1 MSEENSQKPSEQP
14 QQVPE
19 WQPQRAESQQQEQST
34 ARSRTHHK
42 PKTAVVGHIPSNLD
56 GDEVEFVDLTQKIY
70 MRSVKGRFN
79 NWRIALIWFTQV
91 LFYGL
96 PWINWDGRQ
105 SVLFDL
111 IERKFYLFGLV
122 LWPQDVFYLAII
134 LIVSAYGLFL
144 FTAIAGR
151 LFCGYACPQT
161 VYTQIFMYIEKW
173 VEGDRAQRMRLD
185 ESPMSARKFRIKA
198 TKHILWVLVGFWT
211 GFTFVAYFSPIR
223 ELFPNLLKLDL
234 GFWEWFWIFLYGGF
248 CWLAAGFLRENVCR
262 YMCPYARF
270 QSVMVDADT
279 MIVTYDQKRGE
290 PRGKRSK
297 KANLEELGL
306 GDCIDCTL
314 CVQVCPTGID
324 IRHGLQYMC
333 IGCGACID
341 ACDDVMDKMNYPRGL
356 IRYTS
361 ENSIAM
367 GLTKKEE
374 RKRLFKPRTLVYLTL
389 LIIFITSIVTSL
401 ALRNE
406 LRFDVVRDRNSLGR
420 EVPGGYYENVY
431 RVLLV
436 NMTSEPREF
445 KIDAESPDL
454 AKLDVNLENSGANT
468 ITVSPRT
475 NQWIPV
481 VVRTPVEGSEVG
493 RYDMDFHVRSIDEGK
508 QLKIDK
514 SSSFFVPE

>member
-1 MSEENSQKPSEQP
+1 MSEDNFNNP
-14 QQVPE
+14 PE
-19 WQPQRAESQQQEQST
+19 ESKEAPKWQPPRPENKESAKSERPRA
-34 ARSRTHHK
+34 K
-42 PKTAVVGHIPSNLD
+42 PKTAVVGHIPTSLD
-56 GDEVEFVDLTQKIY
+56 DNEVEFVDLTQKIY

-79 NWRIALIWFTQV
+79 NWRIALIWFTQL

-105 SVLFDL
+105 IVWFDL
-111 IERKFYLFGLV
+111 IERKFYMFGLV

-173 VEGDRAQRMRLD
+173 VEGDRMQRMRLD
-185 ESPMSARKFRIKA
+185 EAPMSARKFRLKA

-211 GFTFVAYFSPIR
+211 GFTFVGYFTPIR
-223 ELFPNLLKLDL
+223 DLFPNLLNLDL
-234 GFWEWFWIFLYGGF
+234 SFWEWFWIFLYGGF

-297 KANLEELGL
+297 KADLESLGL

-324 IRHGLQYMC
+324 IRNGLQYMC

-341 ACDDVMDKMNYPRGL
+341 ACDDVMDRMEYPRGL

-389 LIIFITSIVTSL
+389 LAIFITSIITSL
-401 ALRNE
+401 AMRNE
-406 LRFDVVRDRNSLGR
+406 LRFDVVRDRTSLGR

-436 NMTSEPREF
+436 NMSSEPRKF
-445 KIDAESPDL
+445 AIDAVSPG
-454 AKLDVNLENSGANT
+454 LDNLQVDLENSGNNE

-475 NQWIPV
+475 NHWTPV
-481 VVRTPVEGSEVG
+481 VVRAPVEGSSVG
-493 RYDMDFHVRSIDEGK
+493 RYDMKFYVKTIDEGK
-508 QLKIDK
+508 ELKIDK
-514 SSSFFVPE
+514 PSSFFVPE

>member
-1 MSEENSQKPSEQP
+1 
-14 QQVPE
+14 
-19 WQPQRAESQQQEQST
+19 
-34 ARSRTHHK
+34 
-42 PKTAVVGHIPSNLD
+42 
-56 GDEVEFVDLTQKIY
+56 
-70 MRSVKGRFN
+70 
-79 NWRIALIWFTQV
+79 
-91 LFYGL
+91 
-96 PWINWDGRQ
+96 
-105 SVLFDL
+105 
-111 IERKFYLFGLV
+111 
-122 LWPQDVFYLAII
+122 
-134 LIVSAYGLFL
+134 
-144 FTAIAGR
+144 
-151 LFCGYACPQT
+151 
-161 VYTQIFMYIEKW
+161 
-173 VEGDRAQRMRLD
+173 
-185 ESPMSARKFRIKA
+185 
-198 TKHILWVLVGFWT
+198 
-211 GFTFVAYFSPIR
+211 
-223 ELFPNLLKLDL
+223 
-234 GFWEWFWIFLYGGF
+234 
-248 CWLAAGFLRENVCR
+248 
-262 YMCPYARF
+262 MCPYARF

-297 KANLEELGL
+297 KADLEALGL

-324 IRHGLQYMC
+324 IRNGLQYMC

-361 ENSIAM
+361 ENSIKM

-389 LIIFITSIVTSL
+389 LVIFITSIVTSL

-436 NMTSEPREF
+436 NMSSETREF
-445 KIDAESPDL
+445 RIDAVSPAL
-454 AKLDVNLENSGANT
+454 SQLDVNLENSGSNT
-468 ITVSPRT
+468 IVVSPRT
-475 NQWIPV
+475 NQWIPLI
-481 VVRTPVEGSEVG
+481 VRAPVEGSAVG

-508 QLKIDK
+508 ELKIDK